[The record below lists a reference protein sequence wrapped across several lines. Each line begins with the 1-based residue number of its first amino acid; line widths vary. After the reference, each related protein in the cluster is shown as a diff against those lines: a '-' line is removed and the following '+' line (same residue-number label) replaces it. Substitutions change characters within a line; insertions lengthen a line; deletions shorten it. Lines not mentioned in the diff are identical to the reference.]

1 MNYAIPERIAL
12 TLWVGGMW
20 ITGYLV
26 APMLFSVLEDRA
38 LAGMLAGRMFTAMSY
53 VGLVCVGL
61 LLVGHFTRSWHDGW
75 RQWRR
80 WVLLL
85 MLLIILTGE
94 FVLQPMMAELK
105 QAGLNEGSVA
115 QQRFGM
121 LHGISSTLF
130 LINSL
135 AGLALVIFGL
145 DGRDQRGS

>member
-1 MNYAIPERIAL
+1 
-12 TLWVGGMW
+12 
-20 ITGYLV
+20 
-26 APMLFSVLEDRA
+26 
-38 LAGMLAGRMFTAMSY
+38 
-53 VGLVCVGL
+53 VGL

>member
-26 APMLFSVLEDRA
+26 APMLFSVLEERA
-38 LAGMLAGRMFTAMSY
+38 LAGMLAGRMFSAMSY

-61 LLVGHFTRSWHDGW
+61 LLLTHFQKNWLNGW

-80 WVLLL
+80 WVLLA
-85 MLLIILTGE
+85 MLLVIVMGE

-105 QAGLNEGSVA
+105 ALGLDEGSAA

-121 LHGISSTLF
+121 LHGLSSSLF
-130 LINSL
+130 LFNSL
-135 AGLALVIFGL
+135 AGLVLVIFGL
-145 DGRDQRGS
+145 EPDTQRGS